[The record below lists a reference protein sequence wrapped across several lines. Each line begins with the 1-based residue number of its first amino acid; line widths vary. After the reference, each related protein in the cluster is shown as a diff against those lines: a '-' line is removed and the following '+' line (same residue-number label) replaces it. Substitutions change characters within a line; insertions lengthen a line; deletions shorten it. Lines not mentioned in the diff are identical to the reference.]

1 MRYLFLLIIAIPAL
15 DLGLLL
21 LIGKTIGVWATIV
34 LIISTG
40 IIGAYLAK
48 KEGLQTIR
56 RVQEQLNNGEIP
68 GEAVIDGICILIGG
82 VLLLTPGFITDL
94 TGFLLLFPPS
104 RKPLKFLIIKT
115 WQRKINKRNI
125 KIIN

>member
-1 MRYLFLLIIAIPAL
+1 MRYLFLLIIGIPAL
-15 DLGLLL
+15 DIGLLL
-21 LIGKTIGVWATIV
+21 FSGKTIGVWPTIAV
-34 LIISTG
+34 IIFTG

-56 RVQEQLNNGEIP
+56 RVQEQLSHGEIP

-82 VLLLTPGFITDL
+82 VLLVTPGFITDL
-94 TGFLLLFPPS
+94 TGFLLLLPPT
-104 RKPLKFLIIKT
+104 RKPFKFLMKKA
-115 WQRKINKRNI
+115 WQRKFDKRNI

>member
-1 MRYLFLLIIAIPAL
+1 MRYLFLLIIAIPAF
-15 DLGLLL
+15 DLGFLL

-34 LIISTG
+34 LIIFTG

-48 KEGLQTIR
+48 KEGLQTIQ